1 MGFRVI
7 KTAIAALMAVL
18 IADAMHLKGPTSAGL
33 LAILGV
39 DVTRKRSLKTISARF
54 FASVVGLLFASV
66 LFFSLW
72 ISLLGACDLYSDG
85 ISSHCSVWL

>member
-18 IADAMHLKGPTSAGL
+18 LADAMQLKGPTSAGL

-54 FASVVGLLFASV
+54 LRP
-66 LFFSLW
+66 
-72 ISLLGACDLYSDG
+72 
-85 ISSHCSVWL
+85 

>member
-18 IADAMHLKGPTSAGL
+18 LADAMQLKGPTSAGL

-66 LFFSLW
+66 LFSCLDFIIGCW
-72 ISLLGACDLYSDG
+72 PFIS
-85 ISSHCSVWL
+85 